1 MSGSENTGAQT
12 ASPAGIDW
20 PGVPSL
26 RAAGA
31 RELLRQLDDSQ
42 WWAPEKLEAAQFRQL
57 GNLLAHSYRTVPY
70 YRDSLKVLDGL
81 RRRELNAEVWSRV
94 PVLDRAAVQQAGPD
108 MFSRAVP
115 KDHGSISEIRT
126 SGSTGRPVQ
135 LQGTGVTRLF
145 FNTLNLRYH
154 IWQGRDFSGSVA
166 CIRNLSGAMK
176 SSAARGR
183 GQPWAPTMGPG
194 RMVYFDI
201 TRPVREQIEWLGEVS
216 PKYLLTF
223 PSNLKEMLRLSAE
236 TGFKPD
242 GLAGVATMSETL
254 DPSTRQECR
263 DVWDIPISDTYST
276 EEAGLIALQCPDH
289 DHYHVQSEHINLEIL
304 GPDGQPCPPGS
315 VGRIVL
321 TDLHNF
327 ASPLI
332 RYDIGDYGEAG
343 AACACGR
350 GLPVLARVLGRAR
363 NMLSLPSGDKAWP
376 SFPEREMMAIAPIR
390 QFQIVQNNLKS
401 IEARFV
407 VVRPLTGAEEEQ
419 LLRYL
424 RKCLGGGF
432 EIDLAYL
439 PEIARGSGGKYEDF
453 LSMVNGS

>member
-1 MSGSENTGAQT
+1 MDAK
-12 ASPAGIDW
+12 P
-20 PGVPSL
+20 
-26 RAAGA
+26 
-31 RELLRQLDDSQ
+31 LLRQLDDSQ

-57 GNLLAHSYRTVPY
+57 GNLLAHSFKTVPY
-70 YRDSLKVLDGL
+70 YRESLKVLDGL
-81 RRRELNAEVWSRV
+81 RRRELKPEVWLRV
-94 PVLDRAAVQQAGPD
+94 PVVDRAAVQQAGPD

-115 KDHGSISEIRT
+115 KDRGSISEIRT
-126 SGSTGRPVQ
+126 SGSTGRPVA
-135 LQGTGVTRLF
+135 LKGTGVTRLF
-145 FNTLNLRYH
+145 FNALNLRYH
-154 IWQGRDFSGSVA
+154 IWHGRDFSGSVA
-166 CIRNLSGAMK
+166 CIRNLSSAMK
-176 SSAARGR
+176 TTAARGR
-183 GQPWAPTMGPG
+183 GQPWAPAMGPG

-201 TRPVREQIEWLGEVS
+201 TRPVREQIEWLGRVS
-216 PKYLLTF
+216 PQYLLTF

-254 DPSTRQECR
+254 DPATRQACR
-263 DVWDIPISDTYST
+263 DVWGVPISDNYST
-276 EEAGLIALQCPDH
+276 EEAGLIALQCPDQ
-289 DHYHVQSEHINLEIL
+289 DHYHVQSEHIHLEIL
-304 GPDGQPCPPGS
+304 GPDGQPCPPGG

-350 GLPVLARVLGRAR
+350 GLPVLARILGRSR
-363 NMLSLPSGDKAWP
+363 NMLSLPSGDKVWP

-390 QFQIVQNNLKS
+390 QFQIVQNDLIS

-407 VVRPLTGAEEEQ
+407 VERPLTDGEEEQ
-419 LLRYL
+419 LRGYL
-424 RKCLGGGF
+424 RKCLGGNF

-453 LSMVNGS
+453 LSMLKD